1 MQFIVVDLP
10 LPFGPS
16 NPNISP
22 SCTSKDR
29 LSIAFYCFTKFFT
42 SIILSIIFSLQL
54 TIICYN
60 YIIKER

>member
-29 LSIAFYCFTKFFT
+29 LSIAFNSLYCFTKF
-42 SIILSIIFSLQL
+42 LLQ
-54 TIICYN
+54 
-60 YIIKER
+60 